1 MPNLKDFSFEAKY
14 HIENIEIYY
23 YSFFVNIS
31 MLKSLNSINFK
42 IYEDFS
48 KRRIFKNEEDLKKIF
63 SGINLKHIDY
73 INIEI

>member
-1 MPNLKDFSFEAKY
+1 
-14 HIENIEIYY
+14 
-23 YSFFVNIS
+23 